1 MQIDGP
7 RRPEGHPDRVLDC
20 EMNMEAAFRHL
31 AAAGE
36 VAGWTG
42 DEVAQA
48 LLGLAQAHID
58 GRGADGESNS
68 ASGAG
73 SVIAGEE

>member
-20 EMNMEAAFRHL
+20 EMMLEGAFRQL
-31 AAAGE
+31 ADTGE
-36 VAGWTG
+36 RAGWTG

-48 LLGLAQAHID
+48 LLRLAQAHIE
-58 GRGADGESNS
+58 GRRADGESS
-68 ASGAG
+68 GASGAG
-73 SVIAGEE
+73 SFAAGEE